1 MEEWLEKVA
10 RTAAE
15 ERLWT
20 RGDTIVVGV
29 SGGPDSVAL
38 LHTLHELAP
47 RDDLTLIAAHVDHG
61 FRGEESA
68 LEAEQVRVMA
78 RELGIPCESTY
89 IDLPAYIEET
99 GMNAQSAAREKR
111 YAYFREIAEKHRAAR
126 IAVAHHADDQAET
139 VLMRIVR
146 GTSPGGLSG
155 IPIRRAEKNVE
166 LIRPLLRMYK
176 ADILKFCENRGL
188 RYSMDSSNE
197 QRYYFRNTIRLDL
210 LPALAQYN
218 PGITNALVRL
228 SELAAQEDEWM
239 EGETQAAFGRHVRL
253 YGDECQLNRVTLQG
267 LHVALQRRLIKL
279 ILECVG
285 PKLEH
290 ASFDIIETIRNAAR
304 NSAASTW
311 SIDAGG
317 GVRFVREYD
326 NLRFIGACPAAGS
339 SNSGTGSY
347 AYIVEEEASRIEVPE
362 AGVWLS
368 FNRLHPSQAKRP
380 ESRREAIFDA
390 DRLQYPLT
398 LRNRRPGDRMKVL
411 GLNGTKKVQDMFVDE
426 RIAPSRREKLPL
438 LVDAAGTV
446 LWIPEVRRSSE
457 AQVTAS
463 TGRVL
468 HIRMENAASD
478 DFASNKM
485 H

>member
-1 MEEWLEKVA
+1 MEEMLKEVA
-10 RTAAE
+10 RIAAL
-15 ERLWT
+15 ERLWA
-20 RGDTIVVGV
+20 RGDTIVVAV

-38 LHTLHELAP
+38 LHILHELAP

-68 LEAEQVRVMA
+68 LEAKMVREMA
-78 RELGIPCESTY
+78 AKLGILCESTY

-99 GMNAQSAAREKR
+99 RMNSQSAAREKR
-111 YAYFREIAEKHRAAR
+111 YAFLHEIAQKHDAAR
-126 IAVAHHADDQAET
+126 IAVAHHGDDQAET

-155 IPIRRAEKNVE
+155 IPIRRIEKNVE

-176 ADILKFCENRGL
+176 ADILNFCEQRGL
-188 RYSMDSSNE
+188 RYSLDSSNE
-197 QRYYFRNTIRLDL
+197 QRYYFRNTVRLDL

-218 PGITNALVRL
+218 PGITSALVRL
-228 SELAAQEDEWM
+228 SELATQEDEWM
-239 EGETQAAFGRHVRL
+239 EGETRAVFDRHVRL
-253 YGDECQLNRVTLQG
+253 YSDGCQLNRATLLG

-285 PKLEH
+285 PNMEA
-290 ASFDIIETIRNAAR
+290 ASFDIIETIRGAAQE
-304 NSAASTW
+304 SAASTW

-317 GVRFVREYD
+317 GIRFAREYD
-326 NLRFIGACPAAGS
+326 VLRFFRA
-339 SNSGTGSY
+339 NSATGSPNPVNGGY
-347 AYIVEEEASRIEVPE
+347 AYAVTECTQRIEVTE

-368 FNRLHPSQAKRP
+368 FSHLQPSEAGRPANRL
-380 ESRREAIFDA
+380 EAIFDA
-390 DRLQYPLT
+390 EQLQYPLT
-398 LRNRRPGDRMKVL
+398 LRNRRPGDRMKVF
-411 GLNGTKKVQDMFVDE
+411 GLNGTKKVQDMFVDD
-426 RIAPSRREKLPL
+426 RIAPSRRETLPL
-438 LVDAAGTV
+438 LVDASGTV

-457 AQVTAS
+457 AQVMAS
-463 TGRVL
+463 TTRVL
-468 HIRMENAASD
+468 HIRMENTASD